1 MIRAKSLENALD
13 SRVRKVIQCLVFS
26 HLDIV
31 EVVKMLQKLT
41 TAMEIQPVVSVT
53 WEAEERT
60 WCLRSYPTV
69 GF

>member
-41 TAMEIQPVVSVT
+41 TAMEIQPVVSVA

>member
-41 TAMEIQPVVSVT
+41 TAMEIQPAVSVA

-60 WCLRSYPTV
+60 WCLRSYPKV